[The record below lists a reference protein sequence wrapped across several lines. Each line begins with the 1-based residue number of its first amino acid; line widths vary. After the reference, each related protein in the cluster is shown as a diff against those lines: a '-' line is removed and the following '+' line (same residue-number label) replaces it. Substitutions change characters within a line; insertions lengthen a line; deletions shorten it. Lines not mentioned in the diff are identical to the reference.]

1 MVDFA
6 QLDALLNEIR
16 EKFKPKSGLENQP
29 LINCDI
35 KQEHKDLAI
44 NALQLVNHALN
55 NPNIDTMVFNKG
67 KKFNTLFIHIPKD

>member
-1 MVDFA
+1 MVDFD
-6 QLDALLNEIR
+6 QLEALLNEIR
-16 EKFKPKSGLENQP
+16 DKFKPAKGLENRP
-29 LINCDI
+29 LLNCDI
-35 KQEHKDLAI
+35 KQEHKNQAI

>member
-1 MVDFA
+1 MVDFS
-6 QLDALLNEIR
+6 QLETLLNEIR
-16 EKFKPKSGLENQP
+16 DKFKPAQGLENRP
-29 LINCDI
+29 LLHCDI
-35 KQEHKDLAI
+35 KQVHKDQAI

>member
-1 MVDFA
+1 MVNFD
-6 QLDALLNEIR
+6 QLEQLLNEIR
-16 EKFKPKSGLENQP
+16 DKFKPAQGLENRP
-29 LINCDI
+29 LLNCDI
-35 KQEHKDLAI
+35 KQEHKDQAI

>member
-1 MVDFA
+1 MVNFD
-6 QLDALLNEIR
+6 QLEALLNEIR
-16 EKFKPKSGLENQP
+16 DKFKPAQGLENRP
-29 LINCDI
+29 LLNCDI
-35 KQEHKDLAI
+35 KQEHKDQAI

>member
-1 MVDFA
+1 MVNFD
-6 QLDALLNEIR
+6 QLEQLLNEIR
-16 EKFKPKSGLENQP
+16 DKFKPLSGDNTKP

-35 KQEHKDLAI
+35 KQEHKDQAI

>member
-1 MVDFA
+1 MVNFD
-6 QLDALLNEIR
+6 QLEQLLNEIR
-16 EKFKPKSGLENQP
+16 DKFKPMSGDSTKP

-35 KQEHKDLAI
+35 KQEHRDQAI